1 MTQITMITNNV
12 ATVEV
17 DGRAYEVTAEE
28 WLECGAP
35 AAFRDIEIRRIAE
48 FKHLLATKGEG
59 EVDTYLSE
67 TFHPLP

>member
-28 WLECGAP
+28 WLEGGAP

-48 FKHLLATKGEG
+48 FKHTFYLDAEG
-59 EVDTYLSE
+59 GQ
-67 TFHPLP
+67 